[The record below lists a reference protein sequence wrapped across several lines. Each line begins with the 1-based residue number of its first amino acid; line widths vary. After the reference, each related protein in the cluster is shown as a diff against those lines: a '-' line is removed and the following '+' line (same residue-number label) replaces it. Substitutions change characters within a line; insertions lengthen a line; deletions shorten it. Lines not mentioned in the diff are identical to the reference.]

1 MIPDTWRHAL
11 VEAARLLAADPHV
24 QESSLPSFVQVPDE
38 LLLTFSEAFH
48 LAAGALESGA
58 ITEEQF
64 RLAAQLDRACARMKV
79 EENHPDALQSVHRS
93 PTWARLREQAS
104 ALLDALGEERLP
116 PNLDHVVYVSAAP
129 GSSGQTA
136 AERGAPRNVRRGV

>member
-1 MIPDTWRHAL
+1 MTPDAWRHVL
-11 VEAARLLAADPHV
+11 VEAARLLPADPDV
-24 QESSLPSFVQVPDE
+24 QESSLPSFVHVPDA
-38 LLLTFSEAFH
+38 LLLTFSEAFR
-48 LAAGALESGA
+48 LAPGALNAGA

-64 RLAAQLDRACARMKV
+64 RLAAQLDRACAQMRV
-79 EENHPDALQSVHRS
+79 EENHRDALQSMHRF

-129 GSSGQTA
+129 GSTGQTA